1 MSYSRPKLHLQAWQS
16 SSNSTDA
23 LSQMRQKLLIG
34 HEHVAQRAGLP
45 FAALGTNPKRNF
57 NQATGA
63 IRA

>member
-1 MSYSRPKLHLQAWQS
+1 MLQQ
-16 SSNSTDA
+16 STDA

-45 FAALGTNPKRNF
+45 LAALGTNPKRKF
-57 NQATGA
+57 NQADGA